1 MNKFLYWFSFIVV
14 AVLHLRAMELGS
26 LSAAQNETIRL
37 AGAELSNSLGSNV
50 EHHINSFVE
59 MVSGKVVNKLED
71 HIHKDN
77 VADKMLMLL
86 ENNAE
91 LFDTHQYKGQNLA
104 LIQTRFFKK
113 LKEKFLNSKFGN
125 KIRSLGIAAKKKL
138 THLYHIHKD
147 KIKHF
152 FQLMLKGIIV
162 PIFVKFTRK
171 NLAKWKKNIVEAIK
185 KTKGDVKK
193 VALPI
198 VDRLYV
204 NVAEKL
210 DDLAHKHSINIP
222 EGKVLQEIAKDEK
235 DIEKLEKDEAA
246 IVNA

>member
-1 MNKFLYWFSFIVV
+1 MNKFLYWLGFIVV

-26 LSAAQNETIRL
+26 LSAAQDETIRL
-37 AGAELSNSLGSNV
+37 AGAEISNSLGSNV
-50 EHHINSFVE
+50 ENHINSFIE
-59 MVSGKVVNKLED
+59 MVSGKIVDKLED

-77 VADKMLMLL
+77 VADKMLVLL

-104 LIQTRFFKK
+104 MIQTRFFKK
-113 LKEKFLNSKFGN
+113 LKEKFLNSKFGS
-125 KIRSLGIAAKKKL
+125 KIRNLGIAAKKKL
-138 THLYHIHKD
+138 THLYHLHKD

-162 PIFVKFTRK
+162 PLFVKFTRK
-171 NLAKWKKNIVEAIK
+171 NLATWKKNIVEAIK

-198 VDRLYV
+198 VDKLYI
-204 NVAEKL
+204 NVAHKL
-210 DDLAHKHSINIP
+210 DNLAEKHAVHMP
-222 EGKVLQEIAKDEK
+222 EGKLMEQIQKDER
-235 DIEKLEKDEAA
+235 DIEKLEKDEAS